1 MGMTKRQLIEIVDVR
16 DGGVFKRKL
25 RVTHEDV
32 FFVIQMLKRNN
43 IKFVVAPYEADPQ
56 LAFLLREN
64 HIDIILTAD
73 ADLILYGCKK
83 IIFEYNKNYYEYE
96 SSRLVFGVGQKPAI
110 HVMKKHK
117 KMMTTRDD
125 YLEVLRALKP
135 IDVDEDQKLEYI
147 QKFTKALNAYKHQRV
162 YDPLRKIIV
171 CLNKFQD
178 ETKEDEAYIG
188 ATVSLDT
195 ADDIANR
202 SIHPITKYRME
213 PSEYIVGG
221 YIYSQVELIDKDE
234 LKINLEMER
243 LFKATSTLM
252 VLQEAMYD
260 VAHDHLITH
269 QRQISTDLKIS
280 KIFQKFEAD
289 YDYNF
294 LGASFKDMNKQ
305 KIEEAEKYIA
315 DINENVQKGYSC
327 QIMSCEI
334 LPVMVPRIIAEIGQE
349 AELQDEP
356 TRMILKQTLQ
366 TSYQMTHKALSSAEK
381 KHSKTTSSILVSMS
395 KFESLHCKKLA
406 AILNEKS

>member
-1 MGMTKRQLIEIVDVR
+1 
-16 DGGVFKRKL
+16 
-25 RVTHEDV
+25 
-32 FFVIQMLKRNN
+32 ML
-43 IKFVVAPYEADPQ
+43 
-56 LAFLLREN
+56 
-64 HIDIILTAD
+64 
-73 ADLILYGCKK
+73 
-83 IIFEYNKNYYEYE
+83 
-96 SSRLVFGVGQKPAI
+96 
-110 HVMKKHK
+110 MK
-117 KMMTTRDD
+117 TR
-125 YLEVLRALKP
+125 
-135 IDVDEDQKLEYI
+135 KLEYI
-147 QKFTKALNAYKHQRV
+147 KKFTKALNAYKHQRV

-178 ETKEDEAYIG
+178 ETKEDEAYIR

-195 ADDIANR
+195 ADDIANG

-213 PSEYIVGG
+213 PLEYIVGG

-315 DINENVQKGYSC
+315 DINENVIKPLNHLINDESLKAARDGAEDYS
-327 QIMSCEI
+327 
-334 LPVMVPRIIAEIGQE
+334 RNRQE
-349 AELQDEP
+349 AELQDEA

-381 KHSKTTSSILVSMS
+381 KHRKTTSSILVSMS
-395 KFESLHCKKLA
+395 KFESLHCKKLG

>member
-1 MGMTKRQLIEIVDVR
+1 M
-16 DGGVFKRKL
+16 
-25 RVTHEDV
+25 
-32 FFVIQMLKRNN
+32 
-43 IKFVVAPYEADPQ
+43 
-56 LAFLLREN
+56 
-64 HIDIILTAD
+64 
-73 ADLILYGCKK
+73 
-83 IIFEYNKNYYEYE
+83 
-96 SSRLVFGVGQKPAI
+96 
-110 HVMKKHK
+110 
-117 KMMTTRDD
+117 
-125 YLEVLRALKP
+125 VLQACVLALKP
-135 IDVDEDQKLEYI
+135 IDVDEDEKLEYI
-147 QKFTKALNAYKHQRV
+147 KKFTKALNAYKHQRV

-195 ADDIANR
+195 ADDIANG

-315 DINENVQKGYSC
+315 DINENVIKPLNHLINDESLKAARDGAEDYS
-327 QIMSCEI
+327 
-334 LPVMVPRIIAEIGQE
+334 RNRQE
-349 AELQDEP
+349 AELQDEA

-381 KHSKTTSSILVSMS
+381 KHRKTTSSILVSMS